1 MPTRPG
7 WSKSKSL
14 PSDPERIAGNRPIR
28 SSTGG
33 EHIGINDSIWRKS
46 LAHGTVIVDLEPRTV
61 LGVLGD
67 RDVVTCTEW
76 LKNYPE
82 VEVISRDRNGFM
94 LRLPVSQSLQADADQ
109 DASVRN
115 VTVIFIN
122 SVLMLG
128 Q

>member
-1 MPTRPG
+1 MPGARV
-7 WSKSKSL
+7 
-14 PSDPERIAGNRPIR
+14 
-28 SSTGG
+28 
-33 EHIGINDSIWRKS
+33 IGINDSIWRKS

-94 LRLPVSQSLQADADQ
+94 LRLPVSRSLQADADQ
-109 DASVRN
+109 DAPVRN

-122 SVLMLG
+122 YVLMLG

>member
-1 MPTRPG
+1 MPGARV
-7 WSKSKSL
+7 
-14 PSDPERIAGNRPIR
+14 
-28 SSTGG
+28 
-33 EHIGINDSIWRKS
+33 IGINDSIWRKF

-94 LRLPVSQSLQADADQ
+94 LRLPVSRSLQADADQ
-109 DASVRN
+109 EASVRN
-115 VTVIFIN
+115 VTVIFIS

-128 Q
+128 